1 MIDFLSEWAQ
11 LLLRWM
17 HVLFAIAWIGHAF
30 LFHSLEHGLR
40 APEVDDVDP
49 DVQGELWMVHG
60 GGFFRL
66 QKTYKLPKVFTGALH
81 WFKYEAL
88 GTWVTGFGLVVVLY
102 YLKGVLMVDPRVADL
117 SNLAAV
123 GVGLGSLVLGW
134 LAYDTLWATMGKAQP
149 KVATVITVAAVA
161 GLGVGLT
168 QLLSGRAAFLH
179 MGAVL
184 GTLMTANVWMR
195 IIPGSKRMV
204 AALEAGRAH
213 DPEDGRVGHQRSVH
227 NGYMH
232 FPIVFFM
239 ISNHYP
245 AIYGHSLNWLML
257 LLFLAGGAFARQ
269 LFYDGMAAALPVKAT
284 VLVSFLGVLGLTF
297 PWAELTAEEPAPIVA
312 DTSGKAIDPATAGV
326 IEGRVRYTGE
336 VPPPK
341 ELNLYGGCELETK
354 GPVFEQRVKVEGD
367 ALADAFVT
375 VVKGLDGWRIPAVP
389 ATPVEVDQRG
399 CVYEPRIHG
408 ARVGQDVV
416 FVNSDPM
423 FHNVRTESTANPP
436 FNINMPAKDQRE
448 TKVFRRPERMVAARC
463 DVHPWMVS
471 HIGVVEHP
479 WFAITDAQGRF
490 QLPGLPPGSYEL
502 EVWHEVLGTKKATA
516 TVDPSGTARVE
527 VVFDHLPEK

>member
-11 LLLRWM
+11 LVLRWM

-40 APEVDDVDP
+40 KPEVDGVDP

-66 QKTYKLPKVFTGALH
+66 QKTYKLPAVFTGVLH

-88 GTWVTGFGLVVVLY
+88 FTWVTGFSLLVVLY

-123 GVGLGSLVLGW
+123 GVGLGSLLIGW
-134 LAYDTLWATMGKAQP
+134 VAYDLLWATIGKTQKA
-149 KVATVITVAAVA
+149 VATALTVLTIAGIGVA
-161 GLGVGLT
+161 LT

-179 MGAVL
+179 TGAML

-204 AALEAGRAH
+204 AALTAGREH
-213 DPEDGRVGHQRSVH
+213 DPADGAVGHQRSVH

-232 FPIVFFM
+232 FPIVFLM

-245 AIYGHSLNWLML
+245 AIYGHDLNWLLL
-257 LLFLAGGAFARQ
+257 LLFMAGGAAVRQ
-269 LFYDGMAAALPVKAT
+269 LFYDGMGASLPVKGV
-284 VLVSFLGVLGLTF
+284 VLVSVLAALGLTG
-297 PWAELTAEEPAPIVA
+297 PWPEPEPEPIVA
-312 DTSGKAIDPATAGV
+312 PSDGKAIDPATAG
-326 IEGRVRYTGE
+326 RVQGVVSFTGT
-336 VPPPK
+336 VPPAK

-354 GPVFEQRVKVEGD
+354 GPVLEQKVKVKGT
-367 ALADAFVT
+367 ALQDAFVAVT
-375 VVKGLDGWRIPAVP
+375 DGLEGWTIPAVP
-389 ATPVEVDQRG
+389 DVPVEVDQRG

-408 ARVGQDVV
+408 VRVGQEVV

-423 FHNVRTESTANPP
+423 FHNVRTDSTANPS

-448 TKVFRRPERMVAARC
+448 SKVFRRPERMVAARC

-479 WFAITDAQGRF
+479 WFAITDADGRF
-490 QLPGLPPGSYEL
+490 SLDGLPPGTYTVT
-502 EVWHEVLGTKKATA
+502 VWHEVLGEKTAQATVSPSGRA
-516 TVDPSGTARVE
+516 TVDFTYAE
-527 VVFDHLPEK
+527 VP

>member
-40 APEVDDVDP
+40 APEVDGVDP
-49 DVQGELWMVHG
+49 DVEGELWMVHG

-66 QKTYKLPKVFTGALH
+66 QKTYKLPPVFTGALH

-88 GTWVTGFGLVVVLY
+88 GTWVTGFCLVVVLY
-102 YLKGVLMVDPRVADL
+102 YMKGVLMVDPRVADL
-117 SNLAAV
+117 SHLAAA

-134 LAYDTLWATMGKAQP
+134 LAYDTLWHTMGKSQP
-149 KVATVITVAAVA
+149 KVATAITVLAVA

-204 AALEAGRAH
+204 AALEAGREH
-213 DPEDGRVGHQRSVH
+213 DPEDGRIGHQRSVH

-245 AIYGHSLNWLML
+245 AIYGHDLNWLML

-269 LFYDGMAAALPVKAT
+269 LFYDGMAAALPVKAVVFT
-284 VLVSFLGVLGLTF
+284 SFLGVLGLTF
-297 PWAELTAEEPAPIVA
+297 PWQDFRAEEPVVV
-312 DTSGKAIDPATAGV
+312 DDGSGKAIDPATAGT
-326 IEGRVRYTGE
+326 IEGRVRYTGD
-336 VPPPK
+336 VPEPV
-341 ELNLYGGCELETK
+341 ELNLYGGCELEIS
-354 GPVFEQRVKVEGD
+354 GPVLEQRVKVKD
-367 ALADAFVT
+367 QALAEAFVT
-375 VVKGLDGWRIPAVP
+375 VVSDFEGWRIPP
-389 ATPVEVDQRG
+389 PPEEPVEVDQRG
-399 CVYEPRIHG
+399 CVYVPLVFG
-408 ARVGQDVV
+408 AQVGQEVV
-416 FVNSDPM
+416 FINSDPM
-423 FHNVRTESTANPP
+423 FHNIRTDSSDNPS
-436 FNINMPAKDQRE
+436 FILNFPAKDQRE
-448 TKVFRRPERMVAARC
+448 SKVFRRPERMISARC

-471 HIGVVEHP
+471 HLGVVGHP
-479 WFAITDAQGRF
+479 WFAITDADGRF
-490 QLPGLPPGSYEL
+490 SLPGLPPGTYEV
-502 EVWHEVLGTKKATA
+502 EVWHEVLGTKRAQATVSEKGTA
-516 TVDPSGTARVE
+516 TLE
-527 VVFDHLPEK
+527 FVFDAIPKE